1 VAAALTMGGLLW
13 LTATLVR
20 ALTAG
25 MHSLAQAVLLVV
37 LIVGGMAIYALLL
50 ALFGVLSWREAVS
63 AIRQTTAPDLRN

>member
-1 VAAALTMGGLLW
+1 
-13 LTATLVR
+13 VR
-20 ALTAG
+20 AVTAG
-25 MHSLAQAVLLVV
+25 MHSITQAVLASV

>member
-13 LTATLVR
+13 LTATLAR

-25 MHSLAQAVLLVV
+25 MHSIAQAVLVGM
-37 LIVGGMAIYALLL
+37 LIVVGMAIYALLL
-50 ALFGVLSWREAVS
+50 GLFGVLTWREAVG